1 MYRNCNIPK
10 VWFSDSVVYRKCG
23 LPKVW
28 FTKSVVY
35 RKCGLQKVWFT
46 ESVVYRKCGLPKV
59 WFTESV
65 NLDPVGRVW
74 VVSNYHQLQPAGRQ
88 DRPSS
93 HHTTPVTTSKQKEKN
108 TKTQNGKK
116 HKNTKSQF
124 QVFVDAKF
132 EVFAIAHL
140 LAQKMS
146 QIQRLGPAGQTIRL

>member
-1 MYRNCNIPK
+1 MVYQKCDVLK
-10 VWFSDSVVYRKCG
+10 VWC
-23 LPKVW
+23 
-28 FTKSVVY
+28 TKIVIY
-35 RKCGLQKVWFT
+35 Q
-46 ESVVYRKCGLPKV
+46 KCGLPKV

-65 NLDPVGRVW
+65 NLDLVGRVW

-132 EVFAIAHL
+132 EVFVMAHL
-140 LAQKMS
+140 LAQNMS
-146 QIQRLGPAGQTIRL
+146 QIQRLRPAGQTIRL